1 MFLGFLLF
9 LRAGGF
15 KVSMHDWLA
24 LMEGLQA
31 GLHGQSMRGFYILC
45 RALLVKSESDLD
57 KFEDLFYRYFRN
69 VDPQKLRAE
78 IAGLKELPELVE
90 RAFAPYMDKKDMDL
104 RTIMAAMETRLAE
117 SDGDSDGSPVFGSS
131 EVAGN
136 ASAGIGAGPGTGG
149 GTMVQGAGGKSVI
162 HARGD
167 RKFRD
172 WRTDCTIESRQFQM
186 AFRLLRELSRKL
198 ENSEEERSTARAA
211 AAGSSIYGCSRREKT
226 G

>member
-69 VDPQKLRAE
+69 AGSEKLQAE
-78 IAGLKELPELVE
+78 IAEIQARPELVE
-90 RAFAPYMDKKDMDL
+90 RAFAPYMDKNDMDL
-104 RTIMAAMETRLAE
+104 RAIMAAMETRLSE
-117 SDGDSDGSPVFGSS
+117 SDGDSSGSPVFGSS

-136 ASAGIGAGPGTGG
+136 ASAGIGAGPGAGG

-186 AFRLLRELSRKL
+186 AFRLLSWIYA
-198 ENSEEERSTARAA
+198 ERSTAHAA
-211 AAGSSIYGCSRREKT
+211 AGGSSIYGCSRREKT
-226 G
+226 D